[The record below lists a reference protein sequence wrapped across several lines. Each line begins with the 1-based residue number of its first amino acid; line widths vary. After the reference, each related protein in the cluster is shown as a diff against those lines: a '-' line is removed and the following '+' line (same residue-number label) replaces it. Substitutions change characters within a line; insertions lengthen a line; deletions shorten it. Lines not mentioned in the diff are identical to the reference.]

1 MKYYLIGYPLNYSC
15 SPIIHKCFNRN
26 VDYEIKVLKE
36 DELESFILSKEFN
49 GLNVTIPYKE
59 KVMSYLDQIDEAAK
73 NIGAVNTIVNQ
84 NGILIGY
91 NTDYYGVKTTFKNN
105 KVNLKDKVVMI
116 LGSGGTYKTCKV
128 VCEDLKAKEVIGVSR
143 YKKDGFITYEEAVKR
158 VDVQIIIN
166 ATPVGTT
173 PNVENSPIKLD
184 TFSSLEC
191 VLDMI
196 YNPIKSELLLDAEA
210 RKVKIINGLMPLVYQ
225 AGKAEELFTNTTFN
239 KYKYVKAYYKMFKNY
254 SSITLIGLPGSGKS
268 YIGKLLAKKMKY
280 RFIDT
285 DSEISKQEKMSIK
298 DIFLTYGEEY
308 FRRKEEELIKKLALK
323 QRIVISTG
331 GGMIE
336 NPVIMKYLKY
346 NSKIVHLDREMD
358 DSLFDGRR
366 PKLKTIEDY
375 LSLKDKR
382 MHLYRKYEDLYVKND
397 KDSDLIVERIIKK
410 L

>member
-1 MKYYLIGYPLNYSC
+1 
-15 SPIIHKCFNRN
+15 
-26 VDYEIKVLKE
+26 
-36 DELESFILSKEFN
+36 
-49 GLNVTIPYKE
+49 
-59 KVMSYLDQIDEAAK
+59 
-73 NIGAVNTIVNQ
+73 
-84 NGILIGY
+84 
-91 NTDYYGVKTTFKNN
+91 
-105 KVNLKDKVVMI
+105 
-116 LGSGGTYKTCKV
+116 
-128 VCEDLKAKEVIGVSR
+128 
-143 YKKDGFITYEEAVKR
+143 
-158 VDVQIIIN
+158 
-166 ATPVGTT
+166 
-173 PNVENSPIKLD
+173 
-184 TFSSLEC
+184 
-191 VLDMI
+191 
-196 YNPIKSELLLDAEA
+196 
-210 RKVKIINGLMPLVYQ
+210 
-225 AGKAEELFTNTTFN
+225 
-239 KYKYVKAYYKMFKNY
+239 MFKNY

-346 NSKIVHLDREMD
+346 NSKIVHLYREMD